1 MDEKR
6 GLSPVFSLSGRNALV
21 IGGTSGIG
29 KAIAAGF
36 AQSGARVIVAGRDA
50 GKLERAVA
58 ELKSLGE
65 VHGYR
70 ADVSDI
76 AGLRKLVGEVLAG
89 HHRIDILVNSQGMT
103 TLKPAEEFTLADW
116 DEVIGTDLKSV
127 FFACTEV
134 GRHML
139 AQGSGNIINIA
150 SLASYRGWPRSALY
164 GISKAG
170 VVSLTETLAA
180 EWAGRGVRVN
190 AIAPGFVMTDLNRD
204 KMSAERKA
212 LALARTPM
220 GRFGETGDLAG
231 AAIFLASPASDYV
244 TGETIRV
251 DGGFLATGL

>member
-1 MDEKR
+1 MKT
-6 GLSPVFSLSGRNALV
+6 PVFSLAGQNALV

-29 KAIAAGF
+29 KSIAAGF
-36 AQSGARVIVAGRDA
+36 AQSGARVIVAGRDT
-50 GKLERAVA
+50 GKLERALG
-58 ELKSLGE
+58 ELKPLGE
-65 VHGYR
+65 VHGERSDVCDDAVLR
-70 ADVSDI
+70 ALVARTI
-76 AGLRKLVGEVLAG
+76 AAHG
-89 HHRIDILVNSQGMT
+89 RIDILVNSQGMT
-103 TLKPAEEFTLADW
+103 TLKPAEEFTAADW
-116 DEVIGTDLKSV
+116 EEVIGTDLRSV

-139 AQGSGNIINIA
+139 SRGSGNIINIA

-231 AAIFLASPASDYV
+231 AAIYLASAAAAYV

>member
-1 MDEKR
+1 
-6 GLSPVFSLSGRNALV
+6 VAANHFSLEGQIALV

-36 AQSGARVIVAGRDA
+36 LESGARVVVAGRDA
-50 GKLERAVA
+50 AKLERSVA
-58 ELKSLGE
+58 ELKALGDA
-65 VHGYR
+65 HGYG
-70 ADVSDI
+70 ADVRDL
-76 AGLRKLVGEVLAG
+76 AGLRGLVGITLA
-89 HHRIDILVNSQGMT
+89 HHGRIDILVNSQGMT
-103 TLKPAEEFTLADW
+103 TLKPAEEFTPADW
-116 DEVIGTDLKSV
+116 DEVIGIDLRSV
-127 FFACTEV
+127 FFSCTEV

-139 AQGSGNIINIA
+139 GRGRGSIINIA

-164 GISKAG
+164 GIAKAG
-170 VVSLTETLAA
+170 VVNLTETLAA

-204 KMSAERKA
+204 KMSPERKA

-231 AAIFLASPASDYV
+231 AAIYLASPAASYV

-251 DGGFLATGL
+251 DGGFLAAGL

>member
-1 MDEKR
+1 M
-6 GLSPVFSLSGRNALV
+6 PANHFSLEGQNALV

-36 AQSGARVIVAGRDA
+36 AECGAKVIVAGRDA

-58 ELKSLGE
+58 ELKTLGE
-65 VHGYR
+65 AHGYS
-70 ADVSDI
+70 ADVRDLDELRGLIDI
-76 AGLRKLVGEVLAG
+76 TLE
-89 HHRIDILVNSQGMT
+89 HHVHIDILVNSQGIT
-103 TLKPAEEFTLADW
+103 ILKPAEEFTPSDW
-116 DEVIGTDLKSV
+116 EEIMLTNLHSV

-139 AQGSGNIINIA
+139 GRGRGVIINIG

-190 AIAPGFVMTDLNRD
+190 AIAPGFVMTDMTRD
-204 KMSAERKA
+204 RMSAERKA

-220 GRFGETGDLAG
+220 GRFGETSDMAG
-231 AAIFLASPASDYV
+231 AAIYLASAAASYV